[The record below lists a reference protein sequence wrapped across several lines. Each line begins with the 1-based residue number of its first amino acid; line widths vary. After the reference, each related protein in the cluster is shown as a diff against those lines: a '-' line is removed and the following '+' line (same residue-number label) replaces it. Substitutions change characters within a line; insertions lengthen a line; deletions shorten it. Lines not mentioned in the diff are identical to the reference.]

1 MMQSGMMS
9 PGILDEF
16 SVMAYAQ
23 KNVNTVQFLQNR
35 FQDTFA
41 NASNILTDAGRT
53 FFETSRKAF
62 EYVTGAEAVRFSNG
76 VLRKVKNMF
85 QRNEFRELDTVAEVQ
100 QSPQVMHRWLMAQE
114 NLRTLYLDQ
123 RCCGF
128 EGTYQNLDGN
138 DVGREHRDW
147 RLLNDGLVRDDAE
160 HGWVQ
165 SYFCDA
171 REERPAVDYV
181 NADMKFTV
189 SSAWDLIAG
198 AIEVGDDDPSS
209 PFGDKL

>member
-1 MMQSGMMS
+1 MAM
-9 PGILDEF
+9 GILDEF

-23 KNVNTVQFLQNR
+23 KNPDTIQFLQNR
-35 FQDTFA
+35 FQESLINT
-41 NASNILTDAGRT
+41 SNILTDAGRS
-53 FFETSRKAF
+53 FFETGRKAF
-62 EYVTGAEAVRFSNG
+62 EYVTGSEAMRFSSG
-76 VLRKVKNMF
+76 VMRKVKNMF
-85 QRNEFRELDTVAEVQ
+85 QRNEFCELESVAEIQ
-100 QSPQVMHRWLMAQE
+100 QSPQVMHRWLMTE
-114 NLRTLYLDQ
+114 PTMRELFLDQ

-138 DVGREHRDW
+138 TVGPEQRDW
-147 RLLNDGLVRDDAE
+147 RLINDGLVRDHEE

-165 SYFCDA
+165 SYYCDA

-189 SSAWDLIAG
+189 ESAGHIIRAAILAG
-198 AIEVGDDDPSS
+198 EDDPGS